1 MMHAALSVTV
11 LAWTLLL
18 LLLLLPQ
25 VRQDIDH
32 RSYMPA
38 AWRVDEYLNQE
49 EDEEDF
55 DLSSLKQ
62 HK

>member
-1 MMHAALSVTV
+1 MLIMLYGVSLCVIS
-11 LAWTLLL
+11 
-18 LLLLLPQ
+18 Q

-38 AWRVDEYLNQE
+38 AWRVDEYLQGE
-49 EDEEDF
+49 EDDEDEEW

>member
-1 MMHAALSVTV
+1 LLNLLAACCCRPAAV
-11 LAWTLLL
+11 L
-18 LLLLLPQ
+18 Q

-38 AWRVDEYLNQE
+38 AWRVDDYLNQE
-49 EDEEDF
+49 EDEDDF
-55 DLSSLKQ
+55 DLSTLKQ

>member
-1 MMHAALSVTV
+1 
-11 LAWTLLL
+11 
-18 LLLLLPQ
+18 

-38 AWRVDEYLNQE
+38 AWRVDDYLKEE
-49 EDEEDF
+49 EDDEEW